1 MLRSVRGARF
11 RPLRRKRTGDSRLEK
26 EQVPEYGPIW
36 DSMQSSRFPMTVRSA
51 FRPTG
56 NCLAVSAGSGRL
68 GYGLRERFVS
78 ERRPPP
84 FFSRIRR
91 KIVPVGEVTREASF
105 RPERAFSGRPIR
117 ARIRAGDMPRR
128 RGRLCAA
135 FASFDCPFGRRAE
148 DTDDAQRFA
157 SFFPAS
163 IRS

>member
-1 MLRSVRGARF
+1 MYRVFPAYCPNRSSGILRSVRGARF

-26 EQVPEYGPIW
+26 EQVPEYGPIR

-84 FFSRIRR
+84 FFPGSGVRLF
-91 KIVPVGEVTREASF
+91 PS
-105 RPERAFSGRPIR
+105 ER
-117 ARIRAGDMPRR
+117 
-128 RGRLCAA
+128 
-135 FASFDCPFGRRAE
+135 
-148 DTDDAQRFA
+148 
-157 SFFPAS
+157 
-163 IRS
+163 